1 MAMFL
6 LQLQVKCYNLQYIY
20 IYIFTNILL
29 IYAEVERE
37 MHELDENV
45 KEETR
50 IRAKDDL
57 EIRYD
62 KYFFNFKAN
71 NLNNL
76 MHISMYLFYTF

>member
-37 MHELDENV
+37 MQELDENV